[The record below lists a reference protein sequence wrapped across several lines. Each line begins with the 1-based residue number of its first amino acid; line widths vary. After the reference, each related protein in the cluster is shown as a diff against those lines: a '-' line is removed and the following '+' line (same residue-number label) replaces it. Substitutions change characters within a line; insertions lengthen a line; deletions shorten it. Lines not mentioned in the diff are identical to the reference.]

1 MNAPS
6 PSWYDVLDLDP
17 DASQDEIRAAWKA
30 GIADLGPTDRRFR
43 LMNQAAEVLLDPA
56 QRAAY
61 DQALRSER
69 SEREEPAVVEEVAQQ
84 PSRDQVTQ
92 APTRPESE
100 SESEPKPEPESEPA
114 EAERR
119 VIPAWLLAG
128 LGLLA
133 AVLVGL
139 CVWQAGEPTDAD
151 VEDATREALL
161 AAGPAAEALLS
172 YDYRDLEAT
181 RAAAEDVIT
190 DGYRDET
197 YKPFFEEVVSNNAV
211 ETKSI
216 VKTETVE
223 AAVVRSGVDRVQVFV
238 LIDRPTTNAASTEPV
253 VYRDSAT
260 LTLERQGGEWLVDA
274 VEIGQ

>member
-1 MNAPS
+1 MSAPS

-17 DASQDEIRAAWKA
+17 DASQDEIRVAWKA
-30 GIADLGPTDRRFR
+30 GIAELEPTDRRFR

-56 QRAAY
+56 RRAEY
-61 DQALRSER
+61 DEALRSER
-69 SEREEPAVVEEVAQQ
+69 SEPEEPAVVEEVAQQ
-84 PSRDQVTQ
+84 PSRDQVTEPPT
-92 APTRPESE
+92 APR
-100 SESEPKPEPESEPA
+100 SEPA
-114 EAERR
+114 KAQPR

-128 LGLLA
+128 LGVLA

-151 VEDATREALL
+151 IEDSTREALL

-181 RAAAEDVIT
+181 RVAAEGVIT
-190 DGYRDET
+190 ENYLDET
-197 YKPFFEEVVSNNAV
+197 YEPFFEEVVSNNAV

-238 LIDRPTTNAASTEPV
+238 LIDRPTTNAASAEPV

-260 LTLERQGGEWLVDA
+260 LTLEREGDEWLVDA